1 MGRASVERA
10 QDAYQMTHRSPNRD
24 VSAIRGF
31 VKLEALTDTRLGGK
45 ADDIPATWI
54 RYASAPVWLADGAH
68 QRKCSSSSG
77 ANV

>member
-31 VKLEALTDTRLGGK
+31 LKLEALTDTRLGGK
-45 ADDIPATWI
+45 ADSDVED
-54 RYASAPVWLADGAH
+54 SLVGGAR
-68 QRKCSSSSG
+68 QRICSSSSG